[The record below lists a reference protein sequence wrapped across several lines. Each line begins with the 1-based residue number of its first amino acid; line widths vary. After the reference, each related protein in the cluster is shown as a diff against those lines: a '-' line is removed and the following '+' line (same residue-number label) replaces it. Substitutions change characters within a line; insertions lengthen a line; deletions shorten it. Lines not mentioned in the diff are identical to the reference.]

1 MEELKHFVQD
11 LWRQE
16 KTLKTIQMG
25 QVTPTCDTFDVPWT
39 TFITNDLWLTL
50 AILHNKIII
59 DVFVTFQAFKLY
71 KREALR
77 RSQLNMILYLP
88 GLVIIRE
95 VKVQNTN
102 RAWILIW
109 DLD

>member
-1 MEELKHFVQD
+1 M
-11 LWRQE
+11 
-16 KTLKTIQMG
+16 
-25 QVTPTCDTFDVPWT
+25 
-39 TFITNDLWLTL
+39 
-50 AILHNKIII
+50 
-59 DVFVTFQAFKLY
+59 TFQAFKLY